1 MFVSALLVACV
12 FGMFEWSL
20 RDGYDVAYARTA
32 SVNTLVSLEVVYYFT
47 ARNLRASIVSRASR
61 RHVWRAC
68 IAALVV
74 FGLQALM
81 SYAPFMQFLFHT
93 TNLDGITILYIFALA
108 VALLV
113 VLELEKL
120 LLRCVFFGEQRR
132 AQPRLPPS
140 QATNVDV

>member
-20 RDGYDVAYARTA
+20 RDGFSVAYARTA
-32 SVNTLVSLEVVYYFT
+32 SVNTLVSLEVVYYLT
-47 ARNLRASIVSRASR
+47 ARFLRASVVSRDSL
-61 RHVWRAC
+61 RHMWRAC
-68 IAALVV
+68 IAAVVV

-81 SYAPFMQFLFHT
+81 TFAPFMQYLFHT

-120 LLRCVFFGEQRR
+120 LLRCVFFKEQQRSS
-132 AQPRLPPS
+132 ASAMQQINL
-140 QATNVDV
+140 NV